1 MTGTLFDDFVA
12 KVATK
17 SSDEYYTPKWIFDAI
32 GLDFDLDVCAP
43 QEGPL
48 HTPAAKWYSAADDGL
63 VQPWFGRVWMNPPY
77 SNPTPWIDRWLEHG
91 NGICLVPVTRGRWF
105 HKLWTEDTLVVP
117 TPPEMKFVRPDGTEA
132 SILWQT
138 YLWAVGPTSIEALRH
153 AEIGRPR

>member
-77 SNPTPWIDRWLEHG
+77 SNPTPWIDRWLDHG
-91 NGICLVPVTRGRWF
+91 NGMCLVPLTKSMWS
-105 HKLWTEDTLVVP
+105 KNLWAADTVVMQ
-117 TPPEMKFVRPDGTEA
+117 TPPQMRFVTGDGKEA
-132 SILWQT
+132 SIV
-138 YLWAVGPTSIEALRH
+138 WATFIWAIGEECKEALRNSG
-153 AEIGRPR
+153 ISKCR